1 MNRIKVHCPD
11 VRTESLAI
19 ETVLRC
25 RILIVFSEEAQHDF
39 YGLKN
44 PITISLDAAGADMAV
59 TGVTYFKR
67 FRMEIDLRAVTPIAP
82 QLPDGYHWESWRP
95 LLLERHAWAKWES
108 FRAELDSQVFE
119 CLGNYHGCV
128 HLMQEIYNRDTF
140 LANAT
145 WLISQEAASGAAP
158 PNAAKPHAER
168 KWVDC
173 ATIQGLAQAG
183 SLGAIQNV
191 GVTPAH
197 RGRGLGRALVLK
209 ALEGFRLA
217 EMNRVYLE
225 VTAQNTA
232 AIELYRSLGFRVTRT
247 VYKAVEDDF
256 TLF

>member
-1 MNRIKVHCPD
+1 
-11 VRTESLAI
+11 
-19 ETVLRC
+19 
-25 RILIVFSEEAQHDF
+25 
-39 YGLKN
+39 
-44 PITISLDAAGADMAV
+44 MAV

-67 FRMEIDLRAVTPIAP
+67 YRMEVDLRATEPIP
-82 QLPDGYHWESWRP
+82 SQLPDGYRWESWQP
-95 LLLERHAWAKWES
+95 LLLERHAAAKWES

-128 HLMQEIYNRDTF
+128 HLMQEIYHRETF

-145 WLISQEAASGAAP
+145 WLIAYDPAWGGKS
-158 PNAAKPHAER
+158 
-168 KWVDC
+168 VDC

-191 GVTPAH
+191 GVIPAH

-209 ALEGFRLA
+209 ALEGFRQA
-217 EMNRVYLE
+217 DMSRVYLE
-225 VTAQNTA
+225 VTAQNATA
-232 AIELYRSLGFRVTRT
+232 IDLYSSLGFRITKT